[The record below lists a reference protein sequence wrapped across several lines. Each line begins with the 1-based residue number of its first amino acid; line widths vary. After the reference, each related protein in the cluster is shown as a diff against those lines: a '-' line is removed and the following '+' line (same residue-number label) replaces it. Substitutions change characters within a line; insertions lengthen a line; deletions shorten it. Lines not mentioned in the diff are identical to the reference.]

1 MQANQNSGNIHR
13 RSHHNRPDLI
23 GEHRF
28 GDTGQLILLC
38 LFLILWILDSF
49 VFKFSVPGED
59 YVAGYIKYPA
69 AAIILIFAGYLSFA
83 GLNTVFGKVREKAQ
97 VIDYGVFSIVRHPI
111 YLGCILLYLGMI
123 ISTLSVLSFFLWI
136 IIVVFY
142 YLISRYEERLLLNHF
157 GKEYEKYRQRV
168 PMLFPFRLK

>member
-1 MQANQNSGNIHR
+1 MTTDTQSEKLQRKI
-13 RSHHNRPDLI
+13 HHNRPDLI

-49 VFKFSVPGED
+49 VYKFSVPGKD
-59 YVAGYIKYPA
+59 YIAGYIKYPA
-69 AAIILIFAGYLSFA
+69 AAAILIFAGYLSFA
-83 GLNTVFGKVREKAQ
+83 GLKTVFGKVREKAQ

-111 YLGCILLYLGMI
+111 YLGCIMFYLGLI

-136 IIVVFY
+136 IIVIFY
-142 YLISRYEERLLLNHF
+142 FLISRYEERLLLNHF
-157 GKEYEKYRQRV
+157 GKEYEEYRQKV
-168 PMLFPFRLK
+168 PMLFPFRLQ